1 MTNQEIID
9 RVRRRLDQVSI
20 YDEDPKTDSEVFT
33 SVSTSFSDEDLLS
46 RIELAVQ
53 EIASN
58 VKAQHIPQLIRV
70 ATSETDANQNSIRI
84 LESRV
89 FVEDNRAVKRSVD
102 SHRRL
107 EGRFVDSVGLQPTAE
122 QPVYTY
128 EDGEISVYPS
138 GTNTSIEIYYV
149 HSPTITSVDDPVY
162 LDDRFL
168 AALVE
173 HVSASCY
180 QTMRQNKLADF
191 AFGVFDDEISP
202 YHIAMRLKRSNDKE
216 VDVE

>member
-1 MTNQEIID
+1 MDNQKIID
-9 RVRRRLDQVSI
+9 RVRRRLDQVAI
-20 YDEDPKTDSEVFT
+20 YEEDPQTDSEVFT
-33 SVSTSFSDEDLLS
+33 SVSTSFSNEDLVS

-53 EIASN
+53 EIASV
-58 VKAQHIPQLIRV
+58 VKAQHVPQLIRSG
-70 ATSETDANQNSIRI
+70 ATEAQVNENSIRI

-89 FVEDNRAVKRSVD
+89 FRDNNRAVKRSVD

-107 EGRFVDSVGLQPTAE
+107 EGRFVNNVGLEPSTE

-128 EDGEISVYPS
+128 EDGEIRVYPTG
-138 GTNTSIEIYYV
+138 GTLEIYYI
-149 HSPTITSVDDPVY
+149 HSPSITSIGDPIY
-162 LDDRFL
+162 LDERFQ
-168 AALVE
+168 AAIVE

-180 QTMRQNKLADF
+180 QTLRQHNLAEF
-191 AFGVFDDEISP
+191 AFNTFDDEISP